1 MNNNDNE
8 STRERIVQSARHNF
22 YHNGYKKTTIS
33 NIFEDID
40 IPSGVFTYYFKR
52 KDVLVKEIYREFF
65 DSIDALIL
73 DIFPNMKTMHFLK
86 QTVLSKIY
94 YDIILSDEKNAR
106 FYYEVIEKDSNYR
119 VNKTITDPIFK
130 TYIDEFQ
137 LILTEEQFQI
147 ICLFNAGARREFT
160 MNYFKNKLNISP
172 YEVSNYFESIVPLLM
187 RIDKGYVDSVLLQ
200 SANIAKSIDISS
212 LVFLV

>member
-1 MNNNDNE
+1 MNNNNE
-8 STRERIVQSARHNF
+8 STRTRIVQSAKYNF
-22 YHNGYKKTTIS
+22 YHYGYKKITIS
-33 NIFEDID
+33 KIFEDIS

-52 KDVLVKEIYREFF
+52 KDLLVKEIYKSFF
-65 DSIDALIL
+65 NSIDTLIL
-73 DIFPNMKTMHFLK
+73 ENFPALETMHFLK

-106 FYYEVIEKDSNYR
+106 FYYEVIEKNSNYR

-130 TYIDEFQ
+130 TYIGEFK

-147 ICLFNAGARREFT
+147 ICLFNAGARREFM
-160 MNYFKNKLNISP
+160 MNYFKKHLDTPP

-187 RIDKGYVDSVLLQ
+187 RIDKGTVDSVLLQ
-200 SANIAKSIDISS
+200 SENIARSIDYSE